1 LQIEY
6 HFAIVALCT
15 FGMRTRRK
23 IANIMGGEIIQDKDF
38 MQLALAEARLAYDK
52 GEVPIGAVV
61 AIEGEVIASAHNLR
75 ETSNDPTAHAEILA
89 LRQAS
94 QTMGR
99 WRLSDARLYVTVE
112 PCPMCAGAIMLAR
125 LGALVYG
132 ADDPKWGAVRT
143 LFEVINHPR
152 LNHKLEVVSGV
163 LADECRQILQE
174 FFRARRN
181 QHDMV

>member
-1 LQIEY
+1 MKRLTYTSYNYMPDLTYDI
-6 HFAIVALCT
+6 
-15 FGMRTRRK
+15 
-23 IANIMGGEIIQDKDF
+23 DF
-38 MQLALAEARLAYDK
+38 MRLALAEARLAYDQ
-52 GEVPIGAVV
+52 GAGPIGAVV

-75 ETSNDPTAHAEILA
+75 EISHDPTAHAEILA

-132 ADDPKWGAVRT
+132 TDDPKWGAVHT
-143 LFEVINHPR
+143 LFEVINHPG

-174 FFRARRN
+174 FFRKRRKDN
-181 QHDMV
+181 QYLIQEVKS